1 MIVLIMY
8 KCGMSTSLRI
18 QNGLTG
24 FGWHRFI
31 LGDSRFNG
39 QLFFP
44 PKPLFLSKKKKEMT
58 SSNSRTAFVKI

>member
-44 PKPLFLSKKKKEMT
+44 PKTSFLSKKKK
-58 SSNSRTAFVKI
+58 K

>member
-18 QNGLTG
+18 QNG
-24 FGWHRFI
+24 WHRFI

-39 QLFFP
+39 QLFFS
-44 PKPLFLSKKKKEMT
+44 PKPLFLSKNKKEMT